1 MEIKK
6 TAFYDRHVEF
16 GAKMVEFAGYMMPI
30 QYSSITEE
38 HMAVRESAGVFDVS
52 HMGEFIVNGDNALE
66 FLDFITINNVKKLK
80 IGQVQYSAM
89 CYPDGGIVDDLLVY
103 HYPLHYLVVV
113 NAANIQKDFQHIQHY
128 VKGNTGIHDESDS
141 YSLLALQGP
150 KSKDILQKL
159 TKTGLEAMNFY
170 WFSEGEVAGKKATIS
185 RTGYTGELGYE
196 IYHRPED
203 GITIWDALFEAGTP
217 MGLKP
222 VGLGAR
228 DSLRL
233 EMKYALYGNDI
244 SRHTNPLEAGLG
256 WVTKLKK
263 GDFLGR
269 DALKVI
275 KNDGLKKKLSG
286 FELEGKAFPRQH
298 YSVYIDGNEVSE
310 VTSGTFSPVLK
321 KGIGLAYL
329 PIDKCEIGQLIEVK
343 IRKKM
348 VAGKVV
354 ETPFVKKG

>member
-6 TAFYDRHVEF
+6 TAFYDKHVEF
-16 GAKMVEFAGYMMPI
+16 GAKMVEFAGYIMPI

-66 FLDFITINNVKKLK
+66 FLDFMTINNVKKLK

-103 HYPLHYLVVV
+103 HYPLHYMIVV

-128 VKGNTGIHDESDS
+128 VRGNTGIHDESDD

-159 TKTGLEAMNFY
+159 TKTDLEKIGFY
-170 WFSEGEVAGKKATIS
+170 WFSQGEVAGKKATIS

-196 IYHRPED
+196 LYHRPED
-203 GITIWDALFEAGTP
+203 GIAIWDALFEAGTP
-217 MGLKP
+217 LGLKP

-244 SRHTNPLEAGLG
+244 SKHTNPLEAGLG
-256 WVTKLKK
+256 WITKLKK
-263 GDFLGR
+263 GDFIGR
-269 DALKVI
+269 DALLQI
-275 KNDGLKKKLSG
+275 KKDGLKEKLAG

-298 YSVYIDGNEVSE
+298 YSVFIGGEKSGEVA
-310 VTSGTFSPVLK
+310 SGTFSPVLK
-321 KGIGLAYL
+321 KGIGTAYL
-329 PIDKCEIGQLIEVK
+329 PIDKCEIGQLIEVE
-343 IRKKM
+343 IRNKM
-348 VAGKVV
+348 VSGKVV
-354 ETPFVKKG
+354 ETPFVKK